1 MRKLTW
7 DVTIASLVFWVLV
20 ALFRGGGLTLTAF
33 ENTFF
38 QMLIFAM
45 IYAAVRVALVVL
57 RQRSDK

>member
-1 MRKLTW
+1 MRKLSW

-20 ALFRGGGLTLTAF
+20 ALFRGGGLTLAAF

-38 QMLIFAM
+38 QMLVFAM

>member
-33 ENTFF
+33 EDTFF

>member
-20 ALFRGGGLTLTAF
+20 ALFRGGGLTLAAF